1 LIRVKTIAL
10 LLQEMEKV
18 LAVRKDH
25 HVLEQLVMFAV
36 MMSQM

>member
-10 LLQEMEKV
+10 LLQEMEKE
-18 LAVRKDH
+18 LAVHKGH
-25 HVLEQLVMFAV
+25 LVQEQLAMYAA